1 MNNLWDEAKAR
12 TLGGLDLL
20 VYRSNILGEDP
31 AVTNWAGGNTS
42 AKITEKNF
50 RGDEVSVL
58 RVKGSGTDLRT
69 ITRAGFPGL
78 DLAPVLALRSRRA
91 MDDASM
97 VDYLAHCLVDLNA
110 KRPSIDT
117 LIHAFIDHPHIDHMH
132 PDAIIALCTAK
143 DGPALMRKIYGDTA
157 AWLPWLRPGFA
168 LARQCGEL
176 INGRSRLRAVLL
188 GKHGLITWGATAR
201 ESYDATIAVIG
212 DAQDFLKRKLEGK
225 KVFGGPGVRPAPPE
239 ARARFALEVLPVIR
253 GAVSRVRRAVLT
265 FDDSPE
271 VLEFVNSRHLAA
283 LARKGAACPD
293 HLVSTKLTPLV
304 VEGAVPADSAAFPGR
319 FGRALEAYVRGYTRY
334 FGAYAGNNE
343 TMGDPAPRIILI
355 PGIGLVASGRDKAG
369 ADVTRD
375 IYLRTIAVIRA
386 ASTVSTYV
394 SMTPAE
400 AFSVEY
406 WPLEIYKM
414 TLAPP
419 EGSLA
424 RRVAFVTGGASGIGR
439 EIAVRFA
446 SEGAHVV
453 VADING
459 KGADEVAA
467 SIVAREGKGRAS
479 GCAMDVTKEDEVARA
494 FASAVARFG
503 GIDIVVSNAGISSA
517 NPVEK
522 TTMAQ
527 WTKQMDILGLG
538 YFLVA
543 REGFRVMARQGIGG
557 SLIFIAS
564 KNALAS
570 GKNAAAY
577 SAAKAAELHL
587 ARCLAEEGGP
597 KKIRV
602 NTVCPDA
609 VLQGSSIWSGA
620 WRRERAEAY
629 GIRPDELEEFYRR
642 RTILGESVL
651 PADVADAALFFASD
665 RSRKTTGGVLTVD
678 GGVAAA
684 FVR

>member
-1 MNNLWDEAKAR
+1 MNNLWDEKKSKS
-12 TLGGLDLL
+12 LSELDLL
-20 VYRSNILGEDP
+20 IYRSNILGEDP

-42 AKITEKNF
+42 AKIKEKNF
-50 RGDEVSVL
+50 RGEEVTVL

-69 ITRAGFPGL
+69 ITRAGFPGVE
-78 DLAPVLALRSRRA
+78 LAPVLDLRARRA
-91 MDDASM
+91 MSDAEM

-110 KRPSIDT
+110 KRPSIDA
-117 LIHAFIDHPHIDHMH
+117 LIHAFIDHVHVDHMH
-132 PDAIIALCTAK
+132 PDAVIALCTSK
-143 DGPALMRKIYGDTA
+143 DGPKLMKQVYGDAA

-168 LARQCGEL
+168 LAKQCGEL
-176 INGRSRLRAVLL
+176 INGRPGLRAVLL

-201 ESYDATIAVIG
+201 ESYDATLSVIG
-212 DAQDFLKRKLEGK
+212 DAQDFLKRRLHGK
-225 KVFGGPGVRPAPPE
+225 KVFGGPKKSAAPAD
-239 ARARFALEVLPVIR
+239 ARARFALETLPVIR
-253 GAVSRVRRAVLT
+253 GALSAKRRAVLT

-271 VLEFVNSRHLAA
+271 VLEFVNARNLGTLAM
-283 LARKGAACPD
+283 KGAACPD

-304 VEGAVPADSAAFPGR
+304 VEGASAGDPGAFGARFAPALAR
-319 FGRALEAYVRGYTRY
+319 YVKEYTRY
-334 FGAYAGNNE
+334 FEANRGPGD
-343 TMGDPAPRIILI
+343 TIGDPFPRIILL
-355 PGIGLVASGRDKAG
+355 PGIGMVASGRDKAT
-369 ADVTRD
+369 ADITRD
-375 IYLRTIAVIRA
+375 IYHRTIAVIKN

-406 WPLEIYKM
+406 WPLEIYKA

-419 EGSLA
+419 EKSLS

-439 EIAVRFA
+439 EIALRFA
-446 SEGAHVV
+446 AEGAHVA

-459 KGADEVAA
+459 KGAEEVAA
-467 SIVAREGKGRAS
+467 GIVAQSGKGKAIA
-479 GCAMDVTKEDEVARA
+479 CPMDVTKEGDVVAA
-494 FASAVARFG
+494 CEAAVAAFG

-517 NPVEK
+517 NPIEK
-522 TTMAQ
+522 TTVAQ
-527 WTKQMDILGLG
+527 WQKQMDILGLG

-543 REGFRVMARQGIGG
+543 REGFRVLARQGIGG
-557 SLIFIAS
+557 SIIFIAS

-570 GKNAAAY
+570 GKNATAY

-629 GIRPDELEEFYRR
+629 GIRPDQLEEFYRN
-642 RTILGESVL
+642 RTILRESIV
-651 PADVADAALFFASD
+651 PADVAEAALYFASD
-665 RSRKTTGGVLTVD
+665 RSLKTTGGVLTVD